1 MPVGTILQKAVGD
14 DVDALNG
21 LAFWDSHSNVCAI
34 SIYFDL
40 KWI

>member
-1 MPVGTILQKAVGD
+1 MPVGTILQKAAGD

-34 SIYFDL
+34 SICFDL